1 MSIAKGDRIPEATV
15 FLMGEN
21 GPEPVKT
28 GDFFAGKKVVLF
40 AIPGAFTP
48 TCHAQHIPSY
58 GANVDALKEK
68 GVDEVVCMAVNDPFV
83 LAAEAEATGAA
94 DKITCLSDGNGE
106 FTKALGLEL
115 DGSGIGL
122 GTRSQRFAMIV
133 NDGVVEEI
141 FVEPDPSQMTVSSAE
156 NVLKHL

>member
-1 MSIAKGDRIPEATV
+1 MSIAKGDRIPDATV
-15 FLMGEN
+15 FIMGED
-21 GPEPVKT
+21 GPQPVRT
-28 GDFFAGKKVVLF
+28 SEFLAGRKVALF

-48 TCHAQHIPSY
+48 TCQAQHIPSY
-58 GANVDALKEK
+58 VNNAEVLKAK
-68 GVDEVVCMAVNDPFV
+68 GIDEVVCMAVNDPFV
-83 LAAEAEATGAA
+83 LAAQAAATNAEGVLTF
-94 DKITCLSDGNGE
+94 LSDGNAE

-156 NVLKHL
+156 SLLQHL